1 MPGTPVQSFRGPS
14 AAYFTPAELRGRTEA
29 ECRAAARGA
38 FIESIDRNVD
48 RSLPLDQ
55 PFGPAQQMTTDVI
68 ADYISDS
75 DFGLV
80 LLEAMSLAEQRR
92 NPGELL
98 RRLTQMVADA
108 YACAHSGAWE

>member
-1 MPGTPVQSFRGPS
+1 MTGTPVRDFRGPS

-38 FIESIDRNVD
+38 FIESIQRNRDRA
-48 RSLPLDQ
+48 LPLDVQ
-55 PFGPAQQMTTDVI
+55 FGRNQQMTTDVI

-75 DFGLV
+75 DFGAV
-80 LLEAMSLAEQRR
+80 LLEAMSLAEDRR
-92 NPGELL
+92 NPGEML

>member
-1 MPGTPVQSFRGPS
+1 MPGSPVQSFRGPS

-38 FIESIDRNVD
+38 FIESVQRNVD
-48 RSLPLDQ
+48 RSLPLDV
-55 PFGPAQQMTTDVI
+55 PFGRTQQMTTDVI

-75 DFGLV
+75 DFGAV
-80 LLEAMSLAEQRR
+80 LLEAMSLAEERR

-108 YACAHSGAWE
+108 YACAHSGVWE